1 MQQIDLKAQRKKN
14 KKQNNISFSDSLYNS
29 IQWRLIG
36 PFRGGRAGTVA
47 GVANDPNVYYMGTA
61 GGGAWKTE
69 DSGNTWYSISDGYFG
84 GSIGAVTV
92 SADANITP
100 SGNQV
105 VISSGTVTVSGQAN
119 VSPTGSTFTL
129 ATGTAQAITWSEI
142 IPGANM
148 VWTPIDPGV

>member
-1 MQQIDLKAQRKKN
+1 M
-14 KKQNNISFSDSLYNS
+14 
-29 IQWRLIG
+29 
-36 PFRGGRAGTVA
+36 
-47 GVANDPNVYYMGTA
+47 
-61 GGGAWKTE
+61 
-69 DSGNTWYSISDGYFG
+69 
-84 GSIGAVTV
+84 

-105 VISSGTVTVSGQAN
+105 VISSGTVTVTGQAN